1 MDEHIKISIL
11 CQIYGKLL
19 TEKQM
24 SVLNDYYNEDLSL
37 SEIAQNRNI
46 SRQAVRD
53 LIQKGEEKL
62 FEYEKVLKIMENNNK
77 NQKTLQIVFS
87 KLSELE
93 NNVSDKKA
101 IKILNEVQKELRHI
115 AKDEWRNCEWLLKG
129 YQKGFKNLQ
138 EN

>member
-46 SRQAVRD
+46 SRPACS
-53 LIQKGEEKL
+53 I
-62 FEYEKVLKIMENNNK
+62 
-77 NQKTLQIVFS
+77 
-87 KLSELE
+87 
-93 NNVSDKKA
+93 
-101 IKILNEVQKELRHI
+101 
-115 AKDEWRNCEWLLKG
+115 
-129 YQKGFKNLQ
+129 
-138 EN
+138 

>member
-101 IKILNEVQKELRHI
+101 TKILNEVQKELRHI
-115 AKDEWRNCEWLLKG
+115 A
-129 YQKGFKNLQ
+129 
-138 EN
+138 

>member
-1 MDEHIKISIL
+1 MEEHIKLGIL

-19 TEKQM
+19 TKKQY

-37 SEIAQNRNI
+37 SEIAENRGI

-62 FEYEKVLKIMENNNK
+62 FEYEKVLKIMENNQK
-77 NQKTLQIVFS
+77 NEQKLQIVFS

-101 IKILNEVQKELRHI
+101 KKILNEVQKELKQI
-115 AKDEWRNCEWLLKG
+115 A
-129 YQKGFKNLQ
+129 
-138 EN
+138 

>member
-1 MDEHIKISIL
+1 MEEHIKLGIL

-19 TEKQM
+19 TEKQY

-37 SEIAQNRNI
+37 SEIAENRGI

-62 FEYEKVLKIMENNNK
+62 FEYEKVLKIMENNQK
-77 NQKTLQIVFS
+77 NEQKLQIVFS

-101 IKILNEVQKELRHI
+101 KKILNEVQKELRQI
-115 AKDEWRNCEWLLKG
+115 A
-129 YQKGFKNLQ
+129 
-138 EN
+138 

>member
-101 IKILNEVQKELRHI
+101 IKILNEVQKEL
-115 AKDEWRNCEWLLKG
+115 KDEWRNCEWLLKG

>member
-101 IKILNEVQKELRHI
+101 IKILNEVQKE
-115 AKDEWRNCEWLLKG
+115 KDEWRNCEWLLKG

>member
-1 MDEHIKISIL
+1 MEEHIKLGIL

-19 TEKQM
+19 TKKQY

-37 SEIAQNRNI
+37 SEIAENRGI

-62 FEYEKVLKIMENNNK
+62 FEYEKVLKIMENNQK
-77 NQKTLQIVFS
+77 NEQKLQIVFS

-101 IKILNEVQKELRHI
+101 KKILNEVQKELRQI
-115 AKDEWRNCEWLLKG
+115 A
-129 YQKGFKNLQ
+129 
-138 EN
+138 

>member
-1 MDEHIKISIL
+1 MDEHIKI
-11 CQIYGKLL
+11 KLL

-115 AKDEWRNCEWLLKG
+115 A
-129 YQKGFKNLQ
+129 
-138 EN
+138 